1 MYLTFPGSKFLLS
14 SSIYFSGGIFDLQVI
29 VSFLSIV
36 QPEDLRFRDSSGFI
50 QEVIPIS
57 EVMQVIN
64 YQPLGM
70 G

>member
-1 MYLTFPGSKFLLS
+1 
-14 SSIYFSGGIFDLQVI
+14 VI

-57 EVMQVIN
+57 EVMEVIN